1 MILYVRIH
9 KKLVRS
15 KKLTSNGF
23 HDGEIIID
31 DGLKAEAVGRP
42 VEVAEVALALF
53 LFPG

>member
-1 MILYVRIH
+1 LRF
-9 KKLVRS
+9 LVSPKR
-15 KKLTSNGF
+15 LTSNEF

-53 LFPG
+53 LIPG